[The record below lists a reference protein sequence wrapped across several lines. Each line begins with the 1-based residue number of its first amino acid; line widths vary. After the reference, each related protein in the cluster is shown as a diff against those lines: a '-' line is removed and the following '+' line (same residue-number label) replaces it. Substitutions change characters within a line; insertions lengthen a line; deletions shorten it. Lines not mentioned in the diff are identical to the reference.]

1 MANKFLSSLVAGRQ
15 RQANAFVNS
24 YLLTLDDETLVR
36 HGFNRKDLAL
46 KKASAKNGL

>member
-24 YLLTLDDETLVR
+24 YLLTLDDETLAR
-36 HGFNRKDLAL
+36 NGFNRKDLAV
-46 KKASAKNGL
+46 KKANSRNGL